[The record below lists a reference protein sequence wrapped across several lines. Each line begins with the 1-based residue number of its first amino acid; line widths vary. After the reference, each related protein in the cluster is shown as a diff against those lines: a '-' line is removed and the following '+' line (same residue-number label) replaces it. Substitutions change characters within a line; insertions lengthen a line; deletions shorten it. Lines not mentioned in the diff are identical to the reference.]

1 MLQRLTVLSSLL
13 ISIFFTTTNVAQA
26 QAYPTQPIKMVVAFP
41 AGGTT
46 DLLARVFSRKMS
58 ELFNQ
63 PVTVENRTGAGGIIG
78 TEFVAR
84 SAPDGQVIMLGTV
97 GTMSV
102 NQSLY
107 KKLPYDVEKDF
118 VPITL
123 LATLPNILLI
133 NPSLPYKNIKEL
145 ITFAKANPGKLT
157 YASAGTGTASFLAGE
172 MFKQEAGVEIT
183 HVPYRGSAPALNDL
197 MAGHV
202 SISFDYPPSSLP
214 FITSGKLKALG
225 VTSLTR
231 VKVTPDVPTLH
242 EDGLRGFNLLTWY
255 GVFAPKGTSAD
266 IVNKLQS
273 TMAEAAKAPDVI
285 KRMDELA
292 VDMVVNS
299 PAEFAKF
306 HRADVATWA
315 KFIQDKNIKIDE

>member
-46 DLLARVFSRKMS
+46 DLLARVFSRQMS
-58 ELFNQ
+58 ELLNQ

-84 SAPDGQVIMLGTV
+84 AAPDGQVIMLGTV

-133 NPSLPYKNIKEL
+133 NPSLPYTNIKEL
-145 ITFAKANPGKLT
+145 IAFAKANPGKLT

-273 TMAEAAKAPDVI
+273 TMAEAAKTPDVV

-299 PAEFAKF
+299 PAEFTKF

>member
-1 MLQRLTVLSSLL
+1 MLQRFTLLSSLL
-13 ISIFFTTTNVAQA
+13 ISIFFTATNVAHA

-58 ELFNQ
+58 ELLNQ

-84 SAPDGQVIMLGTV
+84 AAPDGQVIMLGTV

-133 NPSLPYKNIKEL
+133 NPSLPYTNIKEL
-145 ITFAKANPGKLT
+145 IAFAKANPGKLT

-231 VKVTPDVPTLH
+231 VKVTADVPTLH

>member
-1 MLQRLTVLSSLL
+1 MLQRLAILCCALT
-13 ISIFFTTTNVAQA
+13 SIIATATTAVHAQS
-26 QAYPTQPIKMVVAFP
+26 YSTQPIKMVVAFP

-46 DLLARVFSRKMS
+46 DILARVFAKKMS
-58 ELFNQ
+58 ELLNQ

-78 TEFVAR
+78 TEYVAR
-84 SAPDGQVIMLGTV
+84 AAPDGQVIMLGTV

-133 NPSLPYKNIKEL
+133 NPAVPFNNLKEL
-145 ITFAKANPGKLT
+145 IAFAKANPGKLS
-157 YASAGTGTASFLAGE
+157 YASAGTGTASYLAGE
-172 MFKQEAGVEIT
+172 MFKQEAGIEIT

-202 SISFDYPPSSLP
+202 SISFDYPPSSMQ
-214 FITSGKLKALG
+214 FVNAGKLKGLG

-231 VKVTPDVPTLH
+231 VKASPEIPTLN
-242 EDGLRGFNLLTWY
+242 EAGLPGFNLLTWY
-255 GVFAPKGTSAD
+255 GVFAPKGTATD
-266 IVNKLQS
+266 IVNKLQN
-273 TMAEAAKAPDVI
+273 TMAQAAKEPDVM

-292 VDMVVNS
+292 VDVVVNS
-299 PAEFAKF
+299 PAEFTKF
-306 HRADVATWA
+306 HQADVATWA
-315 KFIQDKNIKIDE
+315 KFIKDKNIKIED

>member
-1 MLQRLTVLSSLL
+1 MLQRLTELSSLL

-58 ELFNQ
+58 ELLNQ

-145 ITFAKANPGKLT
+145 ITFAKANPSKLT

>member
-1 MLQRLTVLSSLL
+1 MLQRLTVLSALL
-13 ISIFFTTTNVAQA
+13 ISIFFTTTNMAHA
-26 QAYPTQPIKMVVAFP
+26 QAYPTQPIKLVVAFP

-46 DLLARVFSRKMS
+46 DLLARVFARKMS
-58 ELFNQ
+58 ELLNQ

-84 SAPDGQVIMLGTV
+84 AAPDGQVIMLGTV

-133 NPSLPYKNIKEL
+133 NPSLPFKNIKEL
-145 ITFAKANPGKLT
+145 IVFAKANPGKLS

-202 SISFDYPPSSLP
+202 SLGFDYPPSSLP
-214 FITSGKLKALG
+214 FLTSGKLKALG

-231 VKVTPDVPTLH
+231 VKVTPDVPTLN
-242 EDGLRGFNLLTWY
+242 EDGLSGFNLLTWY
-255 GVFAPKGTSAD
+255 GVFAPKGTSSD
-266 IVNKLQS
+266 IVNKLHS
-273 TMAEAAKAPDVI
+273 TMAEAAKAPEVI

-299 PAEFAKF
+299 PAEFTKF
-306 HRADVATWA
+306 HRSDVATWA
-315 KFIQDKNIKIDE
+315 KFIKDKNIKIEE

>member
-1 MLQRLTVLSSLL
+1 MLQRLTVLSTLL
-13 ISIFFTTTNVAQA
+13 TSIFFTATNVAHA

-58 ELFNQ
+58 ELLNQ

-145 ITFAKANPGKLT
+145 IDFAKANPGKLT

-202 SISFDYPPSSLP
+202 SIGFDYPPSSLP

-231 VKVTPDVPTLH
+231 VKVTPDVPTFN

-273 TMAEAAKAPDVI
+273 TMAEAAKAPDVV

-299 PAEFAKF
+299 PAEFSKF

-315 KFIQDKNIKIDE
+315 KFIKDKNIKIDE

>member
-1 MLQRLTVLSSLL
+1 MLQRLAILSCLP
-13 ISIFFTTTNVAQA
+13 ISIFFTTTNMAHA

-58 ELFNQ
+58 ELLNQ

-145 ITFAKANPGKLT
+145 IAFAKANPGKLT

-231 VKVTPDVPTLH
+231 VKVTPDVPTLD

-255 GVFAPKGTSAD
+255 GVFAPKGTSAE

-273 TMAEAAKAPDVI
+273 TMADAAKAPDVV

-306 HRADVATWA
+306 HRADVANWA
-315 KFIQDKNIKIDE
+315 KFIKDKNIKIDE

>member
-1 MLQRLTVLSSLL
+1 MLQRLAILCCALT
-13 ISIFFTTTNVAQA
+13 SIIATATTAVHAQS
-26 QAYPTQPIKMVVAFP
+26 YPTQPIKMVVAFP

-46 DLLARVFSRKMS
+46 DILARVFAKKMS
-58 ELFNQ
+58 ELLNQ

-78 TEFVAR
+78 TEYVAR
-84 SAPDGQVIMLGTV
+84 AAPDGQVIMLGTV

-133 NPSLPYKNIKEL
+133 NPAVPFNNLKEL
-145 ITFAKANPGKLT
+145 IAFAKANPGKLS
-157 YASAGTGTASFLAGE
+157 YASAGTGTASYLAGE
-172 MFKQEAGVEIT
+172 MFKQEAGIEIT

-202 SISFDYPPSSLP
+202 SISFDYPPSSMQ
-214 FITSGKLKALG
+214 FVNAGKLKGLG

-231 VKVTPDVPTLH
+231 VKASPEIPTLN
-242 EDGLRGFNLLTWY
+242 EAGLPGFNLLTWY
-255 GVFAPKGTSAD
+255 GVFAPKGTATD
-266 IVNKLQS
+266 IVNKLQN
-273 TMAEAAKAPDVI
+273 TMAQAAKEPDVM

-292 VDMVVNS
+292 VDVVVNS
-299 PAEFAKF
+299 PAEFTKF
-306 HRADVATWA
+306 HQADVATWA
-315 KFIQDKNIKIDE
+315 KFIKDKNIKIED